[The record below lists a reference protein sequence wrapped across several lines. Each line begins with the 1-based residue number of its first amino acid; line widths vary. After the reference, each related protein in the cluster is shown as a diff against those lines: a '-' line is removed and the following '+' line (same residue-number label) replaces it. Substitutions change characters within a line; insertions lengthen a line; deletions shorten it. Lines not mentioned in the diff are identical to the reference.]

1 MSLILLD
8 VERTSNLLLIM
19 LALDLGRDK
28 EEAQQKTRPEKLS
41 SRPGALLCLSRVEEG
56 KKHTDNGLFPGRRVD
71 DATTGLGG
79 CLRMLLI
86 LLLLRLLC
94 RVGPS
99 RQDCAAAA
107 GDLAEGQNPGR
118 AFSEP

>member
-1 MSLILLD
+1 MPL
-8 VERTSNLLLIM
+8 VPFAAERTSNLLVM
-19 LALDLGRDK
+19 TMALDLGRDK
-28 EEAQQKTRPEKLS
+28 EETQQKTRPEKLS

-79 CLRMLLI
+79 CKRMLLM

-94 RVGPS
+94 
-99 RQDCAAAA
+99 CA
-107 GDLAEGQNPGR
+107 GDLADVP
-118 AFSEP
+118 F

>member
-41 SRPGALLCLSRVEEG
+41 SHPGAWLCLSRVEEG

-79 CLRMLLI
+79 CKRMLLM

-94 RVGPS
+94 
-99 RQDCAAAA
+99 CA
-107 GDLAEGQNPGR
+107 GDLADVP
-118 AFSEP
+118 F